1 MKRLMGSLLGALPDL
16 ANVVVFLMFV
26 FILFGILGVQQ
37 FVGGLYW
44 RCRYN
49 DKPDD
54 NGVWAIDYSIT
65 RLCTGSGEG

>member
-44 RCRYN
+44 R
-49 DKPDD
+49 
-54 NGVWAIDYSIT
+54 
-65 RLCTGSGEG
+65 